1 LAFISHK
8 LDQDVFHYQIKILK
22 AAVFDIKEIC
32 STVLSK
38 VVQLA
43 DEQAEGL

>member
-1 LAFISHK
+1 MK
-8 LDQDVFHYQIKILK
+8 NLK
-22 AAVFDIKEIC
+22 ASVFDQQCC
-32 STVLSK
+32 SEFVTVLSK